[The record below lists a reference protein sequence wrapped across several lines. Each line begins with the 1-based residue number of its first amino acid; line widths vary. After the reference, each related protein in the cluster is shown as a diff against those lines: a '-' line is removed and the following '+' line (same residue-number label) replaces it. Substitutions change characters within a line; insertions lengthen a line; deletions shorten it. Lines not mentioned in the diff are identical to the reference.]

1 MDWGS
6 AWGTDWGANADTA
19 LVAATVA
26 AALALA
32 MPAVLARVPEP
43 PDDPEDEVDADP
55 GDAAREPAPVFPTFA
70 EVAAAPGLGLWFAV
84 VSGLLGAV
92 VGAYAGWSWP
102 LLWLV
107 YLVPVGVTLATVD
120 WRTMLLPTRLI
131 YPSYVVVG
139 ALMVV
144 ATLAEGDT
152 ADLRRAG
159 WGFLV
164 AGFVYWLLWRIQ
176 SRWMGFGD
184 VRLSGLLG
192 AVLGWAG
199 WPETAVGLY
208 LPFLLGGVIA
218 GLLMLLRVI
227 DRKAYPFGPFM
238 LAGALL
244 GLLIGPAVMPNL
256 GA

>member
-1 MDWGS
+1 MDW
-6 AWGTDWGANADTA
+6 AANADTA

-26 AALALA
+26 AALSAL
-32 MPAVLARVPEP
+32 MPGVLARVPDPEEDE
-43 PDDPEDEVDADP
+43 PDDV
-55 GDAAREPAPVFPTFA
+55 PAPAGTAEAAPAPPSYPTFA
-70 EVAAAPGLGLWFAV
+70 QVAETPGLSLWFALAG
-84 VSGLLGAV
+84 GLLGAV

-107 YLVPVGVTLATVD
+107 CLVPVGVTLATVD

-131 YPSYVVVG
+131 YPSYLVV
-139 ALMVV
+139 ALLMVV
-144 ATLAEGDT
+144 ATVAEGDT
-152 ADLRRAG
+152 SDLRRAG
-159 WGFLV
+159 WGFLI

-192 AVLGWAG
+192 GVLGWAG

-244 GLLIGPAVMPNL
+244 GLLVGPTLMPNL